1 MVTGCRT
8 VLAMAA
14 AAAVSAPAVAGGP
27 ADGCVPPSKAG
38 VAASSSWQDRIVE
51 LQAHRRSA
59 VVSAWLENGLRVHHR
74 HMPEPRGRVEVVV
87 CFGGGELLECA
98 TTRGLTLLT
107 ACYLDAPGSAEL
119 SAPEIERLV
128 ESRDV
133 RLEGGVAPDGL
144 VLRIWGATRDIES
157 GLAAGAAVFRDP
169 KADPA
174 GVERA
179 AQQARQVVARSRE
192 NERVVVA
199 DPLRE
204 LLSGRGECRAKPA
217 CAERVARFAAEDV
230 EQWVRRHG
238 ERSPAEVAV
247 VGDVDLEHALRM
259 VAATFGTLPQ
269 RTRASHACMKDN
281 RCIGRPQGPL
291 IGETRC
297 GPDAPVEQA
306 HVIAGFLSPN
316 QCDVLEVR
324 KLRAGARVLAERLE
338 AKLHGLGL
346 GGGVPGGVGG
356 TGGAGGARVGSQ
368 YLPSPFDGLSVTIIT
383 ARVAPTDA
391 PAVRQVMQESMCRM
405 LDQGLTA
412 DELARATDAL
422 AQWVTASEREP
433 RYWSMLLARSTM
445 TGLDPDQLID
455 GAAMY
460 RAMKPDEVL
469 EAMRRA
475 CTPENRVGL
484 LVLPGD

>member
-1 MVTGCRT
+1 MHTHSRT
-8 VLAMAA
+8 VLAIAA
-14 AAAVSAPAVAGGP
+14 AAAFAAGASAGAHSAE
-27 ADGCVPPSKAG
+27 CVPPVGAG
-38 VAASSSWQDRIVE
+38 QRVATSWQDRVVE
-51 LQAHRRSA
+51 MQAHRRSA
-59 VVSAWLENGLRVHHR
+59 VVSAWLDNGLRVHHR

-98 TTRGLTLLT
+98 NTRGLTLLA
-107 ACYLDAPGSAEL
+107 ACYLDAPASADL
-119 SAPEIERLV
+119 GAAEIERIV

-144 VLRIWGATRDIES
+144 VLRVWGSARDVEA

-169 KADPA
+169 RADEPA
-174 GVERA
+174 VERA
-179 AQQARQVVARSRE
+179 AAQARLVVARSRE

-204 LLSGRGECRAKPA
+204 LLTGRGECRAKPA
-217 CAERVARFAAEDV
+217 CAERVGGFTAQDV

-238 ERSPAEVAV
+238 TRSPAEIAV
-247 VGDVDLEHALRM
+247 VGDIDLEHALRM
-259 VAATFGTLPQ
+259 VAATFGTLPE
-269 RTRASHACMKDN
+269 RPRASHACMKDN
-281 RCIGRPQGPL
+281 RCVGRPQGPL

-324 KLRAGARVLAERLE
+324 RLRAGARVLAERLE

-346 GGGVPGGVGG
+346 GGAP
-356 TGGAGGARVGSQ
+356 TGAGAGGPRVGSQ
-368 YLPSPFDGLSVTIIT
+368 YLPSPFDGLSVTVIT
-383 ARVAPTDA
+383 ARVSPTEA
-391 PAVRQVMQESMCRM
+391 PAVRQVMQDSMCQ
-405 LDQGLTA
+405 LLEQGLSP

-422 AQWVTASEREP
+422 AQWVGASERDP
-433 RYWSMLLARSTM
+433 RYWAMLLARSTM

-460 RAMKPDEVL
+460 RAMKPAEVL
-469 EAMRRA
+469 QAMRRA

-484 LVLPGD
+484 LVLPGE